1 MGLETDWYSG
11 AGWLR
16 LLAPLEWAYR
26 RLSERRRQ
34 RLTQPENQWLA
45 PVPVIIVGNISVG
58 GSGKTPLTLNLIDKL
73 RARGYRPGVVSR
85 GYGTK
90 APHYPFFVNADTAP
104 EQGGDEPCLIVRRS
118 GVPLVIDPDRPA
130 AVRALLDTADVD
142 IVISDDGLQHYRL
155 GRDLELAV
163 VDAARG
169 LGNARCLPA
178 GPLREPP
185 ERLNEVDRVI
195 LNGQGRFAFPGAS
208 SMELQPG
215 ALVEL
220 ATGKSLDAEQWQG
233 ARQVHAVAGIG
244 HPKRFFDTLESLG
257 FKPLPHPLPDHAA
270 ITAETLSFDD
280 ELPVILTEKDAV
292 KCGDWVKPGVW
303 ALKVDARLDEEFDDW
318 LDRQL
323 VRLQQKYGSP

>member
-1 MGLETDWYSG
+1 MGLQDSWYRS

-16 LLAPLEWAYR
+16 LLAPVEWIYLALSR
-26 RLSERRRQ
+26 RRRKRLS
-34 RLTQPENQWLA
+34 LPENQWQA

-58 GSGKTPLTLNLIDKL
+58 GSGKTPLTLSLIDKL

-90 APHYPFFVNADTAP
+90 APHYPFFVSTDSSP

-118 GVPLVIDPDRPA
+118 GVPLVIDPDRPE
-130 AVRALLDTADVD
+130 AVKALLASSEVN

-163 VDAARG
+163 VDAGRG

-185 ERLNEVDRVI
+185 ERLQEVDRVI
-195 LNGQGRFAFPGAS
+195 LNGQGRFDFPGAS
-208 SMELQPG
+208 TMQLQPG
-215 ALVEL
+215 DLVEL
-220 ATGKSLDAEQWQG
+220 ATGESLKPSQWSG
-233 ARQVHAVAGIG
+233 SRQVHAVAGIG
-244 HPKRFFDTLESLG
+244 HPQRFFDTLKALG
-257 FKPLPHPLPDHAA
+257 LEPQPHPLADHAA
-270 ITAETLSFDD
+270 ITAEMLDFDD
-280 ELPVILTEKDAV
+280 ELPVIMTEKDAV
-292 KCGDWVKPGVW
+292 KCGDWVRPGVW
-303 ALKVDARLDEEFDDW
+303 ALKVDAELDKEFDDW
-318 LDRQL
+318 LDQQL